1 MEDSSGVRSLVTLV
15 TLVKRREVLV
25 SYTILL
31 VKRRVILVSYAI
43 LLVNRRV

>member
-1 MEDSSGVRSLVTLV
+1 MEDPSGVRSLVTI
-15 TLVKRREVLV
+15 VKRREVLV